1 MHTPESSSPRL
12 NDPAPS
18 DQDQVT
24 PNTDDRLSTPSCL
37 LSVQILL
44 APFHQQH
51 LAAESNAPHVEDFQI
66 DALIS
71 DIRPRS
77 YYAYRLSELKRDMV
91 VLVNY
96 NIGNPL
102 ALGNWYDFIIEE
114 VSRTANIRGTVLL
127 GGDRKPIAGCYV
139 RIEHGI
145 MRIEKT
151 VKLRERSTE
160 NITHLPSRFIF
171 TQTEKYLRE

>member
-51 LAAESNAPHVEDFQI
+51 LAAES
-66 DALIS
+66 
-71 DIRPRS
+71 
-77 YYAYRLSELKRDMV
+77 K
-91 VLVNY
+91 
-96 NIGNPL
+96 
-102 ALGNWYDFIIEE
+102 
-114 VSRTANIRGTVLL
+114 
-127 GGDRKPIAGCYV
+127 
-139 RIEHGI
+139 
-145 MRIEKT
+145 
-151 VKLRERSTE
+151 
-160 NITHLPSRFIF
+160 
-171 TQTEKYLRE
+171 

>member
-1 MHTPESSSPRL
+1 VIL
-12 NDPAPS
+12 L
-18 DQDQVT
+18 V
-24 PNTDDRLSTPSCL
+24 DRLIGEKGTGGSGGFGRLPS
-37 LSVQILL
+37 VEEV
-44 APFHQQH
+44 A
-51 LAAESNAPHVEDFQI
+51 APHVEDFQI